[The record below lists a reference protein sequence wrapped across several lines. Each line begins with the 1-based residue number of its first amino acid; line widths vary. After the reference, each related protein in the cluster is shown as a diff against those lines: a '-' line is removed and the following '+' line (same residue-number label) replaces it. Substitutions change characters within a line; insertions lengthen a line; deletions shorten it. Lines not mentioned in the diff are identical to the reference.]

1 MQKPFNRNSDCD
13 VLVPHAMKFSTTI
26 QQNDFENAYLVEITT
41 KKLMRDCD
49 NPITSQIE
57 LFKNI
62 QEHSQ
67 DFRSEFVSCKVL
79 DEVHFQKTHYI
90 FAIDYRKYLQ
100 KEYIIDSSN
109 YVYREL
115 IETDSELFLKDVPHI
130 SRDGSDWVVTEN
142 WTAKIFENVPGI
154 SVEPS
159 EKNSWKNS
167 VKSEWANDIDD
178 RSAEQ

>member
-1 MQKPFNRNSDCD
+1 M
-13 VLVPHAMKFSTTI
+13 
-26 QQNDFENAYLVEITT
+26 
-41 KKLMRDCD
+41 
-49 NPITSQIE
+49 
-57 LFKNI
+57 
-62 QEHSQ
+62 
-67 DFRSEFVSCKVL
+67 
-79 DEVHFQKTHYI
+79 
-90 FAIDYRKYLQ
+90 Q